1 MLAGTAG
8 FLLSARLI
16 FELAGPAVALAGT
29 AGFPLSAG
37 IFEAVVPVTALAGTA
52 GFLLGSVSAGLP
64 VLAGPAAALAGT
76 GFSGAA
82 VAGFVVI
89 WWVCHCVPLCTA
101 RFAGAA
107 TVRLLS

>member
-37 IFEAVVPVTALAGTA
+37 VFEAVVPVTALAGTA

-76 GFSGAA
+76 PGFL
-82 VAGFVVI
+82 
-89 WWVCHCVPLCTA
+89 VPPLP
-101 RFAGAA
+101 GS
-107 TVRLLS
+107 LLSGGFAIAFLCVQPVLLVLQRCVC